1 MMSEINF
8 SLTLQAKVAIYC
20 KSHIQAKYIEFI
32 QDMKYLEFV
41 VIKVWAPIE
50 AWIAAVYR
58 PPCYNVT
65 DFLRN
70 MQSLLDSLEILA
82 HQPIIICGDFHKDL
96 LSNGNKQILQLFQSR
111 GYSQLITTATTEKNT
126 LLDHM
131 YISQPQLC

>member
-1 MMSEINF
+1 MSLMMSEINF

-58 PPCYNVT
+58 PPCGNGST
-65 DFLRN
+65 
-70 MQSLLDSLEILA
+70 
-82 HQPIIICGDFHKDL
+82 HQLNFK
-96 LSNGNKQILQLFQSR
+96 
-111 GYSQLITTATTEKNT
+111 
-126 LLDHM
+126 
-131 YISQPQLC
+131 